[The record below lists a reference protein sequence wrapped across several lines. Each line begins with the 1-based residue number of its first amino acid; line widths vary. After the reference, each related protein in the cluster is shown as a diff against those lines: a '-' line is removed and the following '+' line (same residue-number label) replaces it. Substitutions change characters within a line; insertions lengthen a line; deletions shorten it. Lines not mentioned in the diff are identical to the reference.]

1 MIELAVAA
9 LVFVGIHLV
18 PSSPARG
25 WVVGRFGDAAYLAGF
40 SIISTVT
47 LIWLILA
54 FADAPVDP
62 PLWYPASAWV
72 WVQAVLMLLA
82 SALVT
87 GGLGVPNPSSVGQRA
102 AVERADIAAGIF
114 AVTRHPVMW
123 GIGIWGITHMISQ
136 PNLRGLLFFGAITFV
151 ALVGSRRQEGRK
163 AREFTDAWARW
174 KAKTS
179 YFPFAA
185 IIAGRNRLNLRAI
198 GYHLLV
204 AGVML
209 WLGLLLGHRWLFGA
223 SVLPYLGF

>member
-9 LVFVGIHLV
+9 LVFAGFHLL
-18 PSSPARG
+18 PSSPARE
-25 WVVGRFGDAAYLAGF
+25 WIVARFGDAAYLAAF
-40 SIISTVT
+40 SIVSTVT

-54 FADAPVDP
+54 FADAPAGA
-62 PLWYPASAWV
+62 PLWYPSAVWV
-72 WVQAVLMLLA
+72 WVQAILMLFA

-87 GGLGVPNPSSVGQRA
+87 GGVGVLNPSSLGQRA

-123 GIGIWGITHMISQ
+123 GIAIWGITHIVSQ

-151 ALVGSRRQEGRK
+151 ALVGSRRQEQRK
-163 AREFTDAWARW
+163 AREFTDAWTRW
-174 KAKTS
+174 KEKTS

-185 IIAGRNRLNLRAI
+185 IVAGRNSLNPRAI

-204 AGVML
+204 AAVLL